1 MVFSSVTQANF
12 THLNKIHNLRHK
24 GLRFLYLNEERV
36 LVVKVVAGLIHESAS
51 RHLGD
56 ILKWK
61 LVQMGAQGEIYNVG
75 VTTFNGGNSCKE
87 ADCAFKP
94 WMSRSRATDWP
105 TLVIEC
111 GIWESLAR
119 LKVDSCWWLQNSAGQ
134 VKIVL
139 LLAVSKADKKIRLEQ
154 WEMATVPNPQGT
166 QSSPGPLIKIPK
178 RIQRLD
184 ITGGATP
191 GPSLTLDFNKIFLRK
206 PGHREEN
213 IVFTAQDLNKYATHI
228 WRGAQ

>member
-94 WMSRSRATDWP
+94 WMSRSRATNWP

-119 LKVDSCWWLQNSAGQ
+119 IPIIYLFVRSSDTNLFCLSRSHSCSCTEVNTTALTRSH
-134 VKIVL
+134 
-139 LLAVSKADKKIRLEQ
+139 
-154 WEMATVPNPQGT
+154 
-166 QSSPGPLIKIPK
+166 
-178 RIQRLD
+178 D
-184 ITGGATP
+184 I
-191 GPSLTLDFNKIFLRK
+191 I
-206 PGHREEN
+206 
-213 IVFTAQDLNKYATHI
+213 I
-228 WRGAQ
+228 

>member
-1 MVFSSVTQANF
+1 MAAVPNQPVGASPTPSTSQTPVLSGPQRGNYYLSEGLEGVEHQRYLNGPSFTRAIESLAGKLRSGNWSDGQYVVFSSVTQANF

-36 LVVKVVAGLIHESAS
+36 LIVKVVAGLIHESAS

-111 GIWESLAR
+111 GIW
-119 LKVDSCWWLQNSAGQ
+119 
-134 VKIVL
+134 
-139 LLAVSKADKKIRLEQ
+139 
-154 WEMATVPNPQGT
+154 
-166 QSSPGPLIKIPK
+166 
-178 RIQRLD
+178 
-184 ITGGATP
+184 
-191 GPSLTLDFNKIFLRK
+191 
-206 PGHREEN
+206 
-213 IVFTAQDLNKYATHI
+213 DLWHA
-228 WRGAQ
+228 